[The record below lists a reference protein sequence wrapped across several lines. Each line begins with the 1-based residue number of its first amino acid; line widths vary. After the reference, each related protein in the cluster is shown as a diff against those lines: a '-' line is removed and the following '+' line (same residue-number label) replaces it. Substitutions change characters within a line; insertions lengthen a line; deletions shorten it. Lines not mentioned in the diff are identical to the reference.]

1 MYGAKV
7 KQIIRKLAFV
17 RNIFLCHKK
26 SKPFYESVLAVF
38 EILRSIGGSQLMCF
52 FSIGYNGLR
61 LCEGGKT
68 EAQMFKLALK
78 PHFCNTAVSCCFIFN
93 CYLVYFSFDG

>member
-38 EILRSIGGSQLMCF
+38 EILRTIGGSQLMCF
-52 FSIGYNGLR
+52 FSI
-61 LCEGGKT
+61 
-68 EAQMFKLALK
+68 
-78 PHFCNTAVSCCFIFN
+78 V
-93 CYLVYFSFDG
+93 